1 MENHNY
7 NKIQQEKLERKHLI
21 NFFRQ
26 LTLRDRVKFLAV
38 RYQQI
43 LHILK
48 REREE
53 KCCCSD
59 KFLVVLFKLPV

>member
-21 NFFRQ
+21 NFFGQ

-38 RYQQI
+38 SYLWKKSNFRTLGGDKSFLAKQQSCI
-43 LHILK
+43 
-48 REREE
+48 
-53 KCCCSD
+53 S
-59 KFLVVLFKLPV
+59 

>member
-1 MENHNY
+1 METHNY

-48 REREE
+48 EREREGG
-53 KCCCSD
+53 KM
-59 KFLVVLFKLPV
+59 LLL

>member
-21 NFFRQ
+21 NFFGQ

-38 RYQQI
+38 DI
-43 LHILK
+43 A
-48 REREE
+48 
-53 KCCCSD
+53 
-59 KFLVVLFKLPV
+59 LFIYHF

>member
-1 MENHNY
+1 MENHSY

-43 LHILK
+43 LTILK
-48 REREE
+48 RERAE